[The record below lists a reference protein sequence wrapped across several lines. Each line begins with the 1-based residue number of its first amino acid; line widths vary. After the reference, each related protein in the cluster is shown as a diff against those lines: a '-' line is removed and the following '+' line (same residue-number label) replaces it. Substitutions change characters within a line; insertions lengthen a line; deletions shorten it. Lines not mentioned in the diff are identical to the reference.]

1 MVGKIL
7 IVDDVATNRIVQKVK
22 LSAAFYQP
30 ILASDAA
37 SCLAIARMERPDLI
51 LLEQSLPDMPNAEV
65 LHKLSLDPLT
75 RAIPVIVITSLPDP
89 RARIAAL
96 AAGAQDV
103 LSRPVHDQILLA
115 RIRSLIRARSE
126 LDPVQERVA
135 PSQFNE
141 PMAAFSYPGKVAL
154 MTAADPAI
162 RNWHDL
168 LQTEL
173 PGQITIYSSAHDLA
187 ASISHADL
195 MSVPDVFA
203 VEMGFDDTETGL
215 RILSELR
222 SSPVARHSAICLIRP
237 DDDPEKAAFAFDMGA
252 DDVFP
257 AAMAPSEIVR
267 RIQRLVARK
276 READQQRA
284 AVEDRLRQAVIDP
297 LTGLYNRRYALPQ
310 LAQIGQRAADDGTDF
325 AAFVVDIDR
334 FKRVNDR
341 FGHAAGDA
349 VLVEVA
355 NRLTA
360 NLRAGDLLARI
371 GGEEF
376 LAVLPDIS
384 LAGAQGI
391 AERLCQAIA
400 AEPFHL
406 PDGTP
411 ISVTVSIGMAVSTAT
426 RADRIG
432 GLIEDA
438 DHALMA
444 AKSAGRNQVTL
455 WRSAA

>member
-30 ILASDAA
+30 ILASDAV
-37 SCLAIARMERPDLI
+37 SCLAMARVERPDLI
-51 LLEQSLPDMPNAEV
+51 LLEQFLPDMPNAEV
-65 LHKLSLDPLT
+65 LHRLAADPVT
-75 RAIPVIVITSLPDP
+75 RSIPVIVMTSLPDP
-89 RARIAAL
+89 KARIAAL

-103 LSRPVHDQILLA
+103 LSRPVHDQMLLA
-115 RIRSLIRARSE
+115 RIRSLIRAHSKLE
-126 LDPVQERVA
+126 PVQETGA
-135 PSQFNE
+135 PLQMNE
-141 PMAAFSYPGKVAL
+141 PLAAFDYPGKVAL
-154 MTAADPAI
+154 MMAGPYGGSA
-162 RNWHDL
+162 WHDML
-168 LQTEL
+168 RAEL
-173 PGQITIYSSAHDLA
+173 PGQVKVYFGAHELA
-187 ASISHADL
+187 AAISHADL
-195 MSVPDVFA
+195 LSVPDVFA
-203 VEMGFDDTETGL
+203 VETGHDDNEAGL

-222 SSPVARHSAICLIRP
+222 SSPVARYSSVCLIRP
-237 DDDPEKAAFAFDMGA
+237 DNDPEKAAFAFDMGA

-257 AAMAPSEIVR
+257 AAMAPTEIVR

-276 READQQRA
+276 HEADLQRA
-284 AVEDRLRQAVIDP
+284 AVEDRLRQAVLDP
-297 LTGLYNRRYALPQ
+297 LTGLYNRRFALPQ
-310 LAQIGQRAADDGTDF
+310 LTMIGQRASEEGTDF

-334 FKRVNDR
+334 FKGVNDR
-341 FGHAAGDA
+341 FGHTAGDA

-355 NRLTA
+355 QRLTA
-360 NLRAGDLLARI
+360 NLRTEDLLARI

-376 LAVLPDIS
+376 LAVLPDIT
-384 LAGAQGI
+384 LAAATGI
-391 AERLCQAIA
+391 AERLCNAIA
-400 AEPFHL
+400 AEPFLL

-411 ISVTVSIGMAVSTAT
+411 IRVTVSIGMAISTAA

-432 GLIEDA
+432 GLIDDA

>member
-30 ILASDAA
+30 IMASDAA
-37 SCLAIARMERPDLI
+37 SCLAMARSERPDLI

-65 LHKLSLDPLT
+65 LKRLSLDPLT
-75 RAIPVIVITSLPDP
+75 RSIPVIVITSLPDP

-103 LSRPVHDQILLA
+103 LSRPLHDQVLLA
-115 RIRSLIRARSE
+115 RMRSLIRARSD
-126 LDPVQERVA
+126 LDTVQERGA
-135 PSQFNE
+135 PLQLNE
-141 PMAAFSYPGKVAL
+141 PVAAFSYPGKVAL
-154 MTAADPAI
+154 VSTKDASGSF
-162 RNWHDL
+162 WQGV
-168 LQTEL
+168 LQAGL
-173 PGQITIYSSAHDLA
+173 PGQFTVFSSAHDLA
-187 ASISHADL
+187 AFISRAD
-195 MSVPDVFA
+195 MATVPDVFA
-203 VEMGFDDTETGL
+203 VETGLDDSEAGL

-222 SSPVARHSAICLIRP
+222 SSLVARHSAVCLIRP
-237 DDDPEKAAFAFDMGA
+237 DSDPEKAAFAFDMGA
-252 DDVFP
+252 DDVF
-257 AAMAPSEIVR
+257 ADAMAPAEAVQR
-267 RIQRLVARK
+267 LQRLVARK
-276 READQQRA
+276 READLHRA
-284 AVEDRLRQAVIDP
+284 AVEDRMREALIDP
-297 LTGLYNRRYALPQ
+297 LTGLYNRRFALPQ
-310 LAQIGQRAADDGTDF
+310 LSHIAENAVADGTSF

-341 FGHAAGDA
+341 FGHAAGDL

-384 LAGAQGI
+384 LDEAQGI
-391 AERLCQAIA
+391 AERLCRAMSVDQFHLQDGTAIA
-400 AEPFHL
+400 
-406 PDGTP
+406 
-411 ISVTVSIGMAVSTAT
+411 VTVSIGMAISHAT
-426 RADRIG
+426 PADQIM

-438 DHALMA
+438 DYALLA
-444 AKSAGRNQVTL
+444 AKTAGRNQVTVGS
-455 WRSAA
+455 SAA